1 VEGIALLHTSAPNG
15 EDCRSLLHNVG
26 VHLLQKGGALKRK
39 GRRRPYG
46 AASRAEKARLGR
58 LFDDLEVVPPVKLI
72 FWHVLK
78 TGIFNSQAILEN
90 LKPRQERTEKDLVQV
105 KFTGNNKD
113 IVGNFKSVLK
123 VWRIMKPVII
133 DLTSEGLDDTKIKD
147 LSELLIEFVPLI
159 RSLCVRRNGFGD
171 VGAEALAKLIS
182 KKLQR
187 FIYLEMSRNKVTDK
201 GAIKILEALKE
212 NTRVKTLFIDYGN
225 DIKNKKIVQDIQIEV
240 EANNQINK
248 EAKKYL

>member
-1 VEGIALLHTSAPNG
+1 MATPQAPTGKKEEHKN
-15 EDCRSLLHNVG
+15 L
-26 VHLLQKGGALKRK
+26 A
-39 GRRRPYG
+39 
-46 AASRAEKARLGR
+46 
-58 LFDDLEVVPPVKLI
+58 LEVYHEAKLN
-72 FWHVLK
+72 K
-78 TGIFNSQAILEN
+78 NILEN

-171 VGAEALAKLIS
+171 VGAEALANLIS

-248 EAKKYL
+248 EAKKYLQQGEDFGKLKIQDKGPTFLRCAVKCIDFLLMVEVDLSDNLLDFEDAKKLAEVI